1 MLIRV
6 ADAILGGEGRLVQ
19 LVGEESLAPAA
30 WLAALLLVLLLGALG
45 WWALGDMFAAG
56 EAKGMKPGQKK
67 SRAPQSSALPSRYAS
82 KGVVTLARGPVRI
95 REEEASRVR
104 GTGAGSRGYQMLSD
118 DLQSEPPPYRSFDG
132 LVTPSRRAE
141 HNLFREE
148 AASMTPNM
156 ARSFGSS
163 RPDAQDA
170 SQARQPLALHA
181 APPYRAELPVGD
193 DNSCG
198 VLFDI
203 TSIPVTSP
211 AHQVVAHAVYEL
223 ARTNYEVTQE
233 IAQAKLDLERAK
245 LAVIT
250 ALVAPPG
257 NLPGGLGRPA
267 APQSQGADRHPAGPQ
282 MSNVQA
288 RRGSSTAMW

>member
-181 APPYRAELPVGD
+181 APP
-193 DNSCG
+193 
-198 VLFDI
+198 
-203 TSIPVTSP
+203 
-211 AHQVVAHAVYEL
+211 
-223 ARTNYEVTQE
+223 
-233 IAQAKLDLERAK
+233 
-245 LAVIT
+245 
-250 ALVAPPG
+250 
-257 NLPGGLGRPA
+257 
-267 APQSQGADRHPAGPQ
+267 
-282 MSNVQA
+282 
-288 RRGSSTAMW
+288 

>member
-1 MLIRV
+1 MP
-6 ADAILGGEGRLVQ
+6 
-19 LVGEESLAPAA
+19 PAA
-30 WLAALLLVLLLGALG
+30 TSRPFALSDFDFHLPPELIAQTPAPERSASRLLDGRHSALIDRSFKDLPGLLQPGDLLVFNDTQVVPARLFGEKPSGGQLELLV
-45 WWALGDMFAAG
+45 
-56 EAKGMKPGQKK
+56 E
-67 SRAPQSSALPSRYAS
+67 RVLPD
-82 KGVVTLARGPVRI
+82 T
-95 REEEASRVR
+95 
-104 GTGAGSRGYQMLSD
+104 D
-118 DLQSEPPPYRSFDG
+118 D
-132 LVTPSRRAE
+132 A
-141 HNLFREE
+141 
-148 AASMTPNM
+148 
-156 ARSFGSS
+156 
-163 RPDAQDA
+163 
-170 SQARQPLALHA
+170 
-181 APPYRAELPVGD
+181 
-193 DNSCG
+193 
-198 VLFDI
+198 
-203 TSIPVTSP
+203 

>member
-1 MLIRV
+1 M
-6 ADAILGGEGRLVQ
+6 
-19 LVGEESLAPAA
+19 
-30 WLAALLLVLLLGALG
+30 
-45 WWALGDMFAAG
+45 
-56 EAKGMKPGQKK
+56 
-67 SRAPQSSALPSRYAS
+67 RAS
-82 KGVVTLARGPVRI
+82 
-95 REEEASRVR
+95 
-104 GTGAGSRGYQMLSD
+104 GSRGYQMLSD
-118 DLQSEPPPYRSFDG
+118 DLQSEPPPHRSFGG
-132 LVTPSRRAE
+132 LGTPSRRAE